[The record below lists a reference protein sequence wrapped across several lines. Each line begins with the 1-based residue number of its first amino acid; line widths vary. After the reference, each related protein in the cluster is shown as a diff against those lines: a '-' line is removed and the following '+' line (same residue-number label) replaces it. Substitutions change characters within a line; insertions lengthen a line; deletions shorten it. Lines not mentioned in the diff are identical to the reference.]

1 MNDTNTIPWT
11 VMAVF
16 DPDGT
21 GSDFAYT
28 VGLADMGLA
37 ELHVWARPTDGTD
50 PGLDFR
56 LSSRDMGYLLNQW
69 AAEYIEGDL
78 DVGST
83 FTVEFDG
90 GAAKGHFVAADVV
103 AAIDVDAFTAGD
115 DTPVIP
121 LRWSLE
127 R

>member
-1 MNDTNTIPWT
+1 MNYKSTIPWK

-28 VGLADMGLA
+28 VGLADIGFA

-50 PGLDFR
+50 PGLDFC

-69 AAEYIEGDL
+69 AAEHLDGDL

-83 FTVEFDG
+83 FTVDFDG

-103 AAIDVDAFTAGD
+103 SAIDVDAFAAGD

>member
-1 MNDTNTIPWT
+1 MDNESRTSWT

-16 DPDGT
+16 DPDET
-21 GSDFAYT
+21 GSDYAYT
-28 VGLADMGLA
+28 VGLADRGFA
-37 ELHVWARPTDGTD
+37 ELHVWARPTDGND
-50 PGLDFR
+50 PGVDFC
-56 LSSRDMGYLLNQW
+56 LSPQDMGLLLNRW
-69 AAEYIEGDL
+69 AAQHLEGEL

-83 FTVEFDG
+83 FTVDFDG
-90 GAAKGHFVAADVV
+90 GAAKGHFVAADRVSPRS
-103 AAIDVDAFTAGD
+103 VDAYILTD